1 MTMEKVKAIAEFLEV
16 QVEKHP
22 RAALITIIVLAAVV
36 LVF

>member
-1 MTMEKVKAIAEFLEV
+1 MEKVKAIAEFLEV

-22 RAALITIIVLAAVV
+22 RVALITIIVLAFAA